1 MKNNIKMIT
10 IVVLG
15 IIALYFFNMKNS
27 DHNINRSISACIVAQ
42 KKTLKSFDLEK
53 SKIYCEKKVKKMV
66 KN

>member
-1 MKNNIKMIT
+1 MTNNIKMIT
-10 IVVLG
+10 IVVFG

-42 KKTLKSFDLEK
+42 KKTLKSFDIEK

>member
-1 MKNNIKMIT
+1 MANNIKMIT

-42 KKTLKSFDLEK
+42 KKTLKSFDPEK

>member
-1 MKNNIKMIT
+1 MANNIKMIT

>member
-1 MKNNIKMIT
+1 MANNIKMIT

-53 SKIYCEKKVKKMV
+53 SKSYCEKKVKKMV
-66 KN
+66 KD

>member
-1 MKNNIKMIT
+1 MTNNIKMIT